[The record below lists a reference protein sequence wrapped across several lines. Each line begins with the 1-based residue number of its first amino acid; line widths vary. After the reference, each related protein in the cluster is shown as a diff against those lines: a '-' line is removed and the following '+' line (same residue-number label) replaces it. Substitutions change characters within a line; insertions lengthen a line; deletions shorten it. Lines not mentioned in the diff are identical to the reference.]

1 MKNPYFDHCDSDNIS
16 VSVLLVPFW
25 CIVSLESVK
34 QTHQI
39 PVDLHFVRVLKWV
52 NWNSNFIQ
60 TSFHIPLLHFSFF
73 TLVPIILDKNNAKR
87 IIYLTHARD
96 VARILQTSK
105 MENFTAIL
113 YGFWS
118 LTTIAKLSILDVCRG
133 AS

>member
-25 CIVSLESVK
+25 CIVSLEGVK

-73 TLVPIILDKNNAKR
+73 TLVPTILDKNNAKR

-118 LTTIAKLSILDVCRG
+118 LTTVAKLSILDVCRG